1 MAETVDIMPKSPELE
16 FEPEQILERSQ
27 NLFGFMN
34 ACIDSMDA
42 SVVQTIVGSLV
53 KLGEMADELNR
64 PEILD
69 LLRDVQKVSNSLRSL
84 LAEVNKLHESGTI
97 AALLELGGIIQAV
110 KDSSTSEVI
119 IGGLAQVVDILAM
132 LDRIKALGGD
142 KLVMGMLEAMH
153 EAVEENKGKEPE
165 EMFSLLQQLNE
176 DTGVKQGLGVLIA
189 FMRKFILLLNPA

>member
-1 MAETVDIMPKSPELE
+1 MAETVEIMPKSPELE

-42 SVVQTIVGSLV
+42 SVVQTIVGSIV

-64 PEILD
+64 PEILE

-110 KDSSTSEVI
+110 KDSSTSGVI

-176 DTGVKQGLGVLIA
+176 DAQTKQGLGIMIA
-189 FMRKFILLLNPA
+189 FMRKFMVRFSTA

>member
-153 EAVEENKGKEPE
+153 EAVEENKGKKPE